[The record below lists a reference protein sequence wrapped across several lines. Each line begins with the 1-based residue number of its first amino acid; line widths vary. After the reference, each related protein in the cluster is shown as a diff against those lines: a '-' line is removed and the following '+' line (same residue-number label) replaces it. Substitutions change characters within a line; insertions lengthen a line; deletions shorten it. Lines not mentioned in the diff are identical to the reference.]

1 MRGLCRVAAQDDGV
15 SLRIRSAQPEDAA
28 AIARIHV
35 AAWQAAYA
43 GIIDAAYL
51 AALSVAQRETYWAQ
65 AIAQN
70 KPELLLALDGEG
82 NVTGWIAFGD
92 CRDVGAP
99 ATTGEVWAIYVDP
112 TRWSQGAGQ
121 LLWQHARAR
130 LLVQGKTAANLWVL
144 AANQRAIRFYA
155 ALGFVPEPGSAR
167 TLTIAGKPLGE
178 VRQVCSFA
186 AAGAPPGR

>member
-1 MRGLCRVAAQDDGV
+1 MRGLCRVAAQDHGV

-92 CRDVGAP
+92 CRDVGVP

-121 LLWQHARAR
+121 WLWQHARER
-130 LLVQGKTAANLWVL
+130 LLAQGKTAASLWVL

-155 ALGFVPEPGSAR
+155 ALGFAPDPGSDR
-167 TLTIAGKPLGE
+167 TIT
-178 VRQVCSFA
+178 V
-186 AAGAPPGR
+186 AGAPIDEVRKVCTLARGG